1 MIRYFTEDITFQ
13 LKEKRKVSKWVKET
27 VASESFKLGDIN
39 YIFCS
44 DEYLLNV
51 NKQYL
56 NHNYYTDIITFD
68 NTEDEN
74 KISGDIFISIDR
86 VKENAMNHKFEFDE
100 ELRRVLIHGILHLCG
115 YKDKTPKQKKEMRN
129 KENFYLSKFS

>member
-74 KISGDIFISIDR
+74 KISGDIFVSIDR

>member
-13 LKEKRKVSKWVKET
+13 LKDKRKVSKWVKET
-27 VASESFKLGDIN
+27 VESESFKLGDIN

-74 KISGDIFISIDR
+74 KISGDIFVSIDR
-86 VKENAMNHKFEFDE
+86 VKENAMNHNFEFDE

-115 YKDKTPKQKKEMRN
+115 YKDKTSKQKKEMRN